1 MAEKLHGIIKPLLL
15 TDALL
20 DYFSFLLIQKKTNLE
35 FIKSAHF
42 VLKLQQQFMKNIP
55 HISNSKQHSAPTH
68 AHSSC
73 RGEFSFKICL
83 TKFKDYKAVI
93 SAVVLENKLFII

>member
-1 MAEKLHGIIKPLLL
+1 MLCWTTLV
-15 TDALL
+15 
-20 DYFSFLLIQKKTNLE
+20 SFLYKKKISK

-42 VLKLQQQFMKNIP
+42 VLKLQQQFMTNIP

-83 TKFKDYKAVI
+83 AKFKDYKTQLFNCGTKKQVI
-93 SAVVLENKLFII
+93 YHLIKT